1 MEFQG
6 HGGITHFGNS
16 KSKGAGRGGGGLKYG
31 NLPLVWYVY
40 FLEMPNYFF
49 LITSKNKQEQD
60 TYILA
65 TSIVIEIFCSYFN
78 GKSR

>member
-1 MEFQG
+1 METFRG
-6 HGGITHFGNS
+6 MVCIFAGN
-16 KSKGAGRGGGGLKYG
+16 AQ
-31 NLPLVWYVY
+31 
-40 FLEMPNYFF
+40 FFFF